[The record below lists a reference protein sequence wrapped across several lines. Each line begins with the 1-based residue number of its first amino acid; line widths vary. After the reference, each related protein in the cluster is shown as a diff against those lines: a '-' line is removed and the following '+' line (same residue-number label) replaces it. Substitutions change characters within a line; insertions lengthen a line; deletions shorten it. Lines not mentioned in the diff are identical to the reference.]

1 MWRRWQWLE
10 GREVLPSRGIYE
22 DEWIGLGAALDVRR
36 ERGGGVKKWVGLAAG
51 WLLVPRSPGDTRQG
65 HETPRYT
72 VYYVV
77 GCTGQGA

>member
-1 MWRRWQWLE
+1 M
-10 GREVLPSRGIYE
+10 LPSRGVYE

-36 ERGGGVKKWVGLAAG
+36 ERGGGVKKGVGLAAG

-65 HETPRYT
+65 HEIPGILST
-72 VYYVV
+72 YYVV